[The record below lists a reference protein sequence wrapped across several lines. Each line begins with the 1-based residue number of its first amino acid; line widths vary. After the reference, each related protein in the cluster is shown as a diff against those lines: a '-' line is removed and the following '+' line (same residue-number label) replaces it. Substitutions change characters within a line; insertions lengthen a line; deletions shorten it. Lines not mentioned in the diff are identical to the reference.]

1 MSISVSSIEHLI
13 RGTEDINWGG
23 EIIPYSYFDEMK
35 SILGDS
41 TILEIYISPGG
52 GIDSTKVFR
61 EGTSE
66 EIVVKSRAPK
76 DWQYKY
82 IRDAISRV
90 NEEFTITIK
99 EVNLLSEADV
109 PIYIVDEPDNYSV
122 IRTFH
127 SN

>member
-1 MSISVSSIEHLI
+1 MSISLSSIDHLI
-13 RGTEDINWGG
+13 RGIEEKSWFGY
-23 EIIPYSYFDEMK
+23 PYDYIQHMK
-35 SILGDS
+35 SIIGNSL
-41 TILEIYISPGG
+41 ILKIYISPGG
-52 GIDSTKVFR
+52 GIDSTEVF
-61 EGTSE
+61 SE
-66 EIVVKSRAPK
+66 DTGKKIVVKSRTPE